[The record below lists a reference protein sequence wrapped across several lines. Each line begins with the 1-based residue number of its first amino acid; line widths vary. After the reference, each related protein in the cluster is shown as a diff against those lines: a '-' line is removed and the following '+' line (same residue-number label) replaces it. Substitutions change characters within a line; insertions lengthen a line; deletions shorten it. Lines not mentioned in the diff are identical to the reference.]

1 MADKSN
7 VITNSSG
14 LKFSPLGPNNSG
26 EKAVETPLKFT
37 PLYEKKT
44 KDISVDS
51 DGLPEITSQKAIPW
65 HQRLG
70 TDLKLTFTSEPWEKA
85 RIIAKSF
92 PNRVELFQDVKNKQP
107 VISLDGK
114 HFSVNK
120 KGMSAADLQNFVAE
134 TGFYLIPSILSGG
147 ATLLGRLG
155 LGALTYGAAEGVRQV
170 GTGLFGGKGQT
181 DKEMISTYVSPI
193 DSKKVGATAAMGGL
207 TEAFLP
213 PVLKIGGK
221 ALRKIWSSGK
231 QNVAGLNAVI
241 NAAAAGDE
249 VGLQKALE
257 LVRGGSGS
265 SPIEA
270 TLTKGQRSGN
280 KALLETESMMREGTG
295 AYGEGATKVIQGA
308 DARQMRVIEDEA
320 LKLQGKVG
328 AGSGFNPQV
337 PAAIGGSLQDS
348 LRKIEAKT
356 QAAAAAKME
365 AGRTAMNEAPAFITG
380 GTLFRGID
388 TMLKIPAS
396 RGIRGDLLRDMPSAN
411 VVLGRLRRTRNNL
424 KNGRISIVDF
434 KNIEAFRKSLGKR
447 IDNLNTTAGKEE
459 RALLLE
465 MKTTLDNSIDDAL
478 TKGLM
483 HGDKATIQM
492 VKEGRAMWADYMKKF
507 FPRQKD
513 RFGQIDLAGNKL
525 QKILSG
531 ETPENVVN
539 FFVNVTRAG
548 PKRETLELFDRMK
561 NIFGEGSEQI
571 ALIKDAVI
579 YRMFTNAQLKGKGDI
594 TRTSI
599 VKNYFDFFNKN
610 SSLANK
616 MFSLEEREMI
626 RQFVGQVSRT
636 IPAEMRM
643 NPSGTGMVIA
653 RLLRD
658 VGSGGLV
665 ARIGSLVKGVP
676 IVGDMGGQGYAKT
689 LAYVNRLTS
698 APWGAAVVAGTDRGD
713 NSVPQKAVTNTANT
727 INRLLP

>member
-1 MADKSN
+1 M
-7 VITNSSG
+7 VTLVPIG
-14 LKFSPLGPNNSG
+14 NNSKG
-26 EKAVETPLKFT
+26 ASAANKKPTLEPLF
-37 PLYEKKT
+37 EKKT

-51 DGLPEITSQKAIPW
+51 DSLPEITSQKKIPW

-92 PNRVELFQDVKNKQP
+92 PDRVELFQDVKNKAP
-107 VISLDGK
+107 VIALDGK

-134 TGFYLIPSILSGG
+134 TGFYTIPSILSGG
-147 ATLLGRLG
+147 ASLLTRLG
-155 LGALTYGAAEGVRQV
+155 LGTLTYGAAEGVRQV

-181 DKEMISTYVSPI
+181 DKDMISTYVSPI
-193 DSKKVGATAAMGGL
+193 DAKKVGATAAMGGL

-221 ALRKIWSSGK
+221 ALRKIWTAGK

-265 SPIEA
+265 SPIES
-270 TLTKGQRSGN
+270 TLTAGQRSGN
-280 KALLETESMMREGTG
+280 PALLETEAMMREGTG
-295 AYGEGATKVIQGA
+295 AYGEGATKVIQSA
-308 DARQMRVIEDEA
+308 DDKQMGVIENEA
-320 LKLQGKVG
+320 LKLQSKVG
-328 AGSGFNPQV
+328 GGSGFNPQV
-337 PAAIGGSLQDS
+337 PAAIGTDLQDS
-348 LRKIEAKT
+348 LQKIEAKT
-356 QAAAAAKME
+356 RAAAAAKME

-396 RGIRGDLLRDMPSAN
+396 RGIRADLLSDMPSAN

-434 KNIEAFRKSLGKR
+434 KNIETFRRSLRKR
-447 IDNLNTTAGKEE
+447 IDNLDVVKGKEE
-459 RALLLE
+459 RGLLLE
-465 MKTTLDNSIDDAL
+465 MKTTLDNSIDEAL

-513 RFGQIDLAGNKL
+513 RFGQIDLAGTKL

-579 YRMFTNAQLKGKGDI
+579 YRMFTNSQLKGKGDI

-665 ARIGSLVKGVP
+665 GRIGSLVKGVP
-676 IVGDMGGQGYAKT
+676 VVGNMGGQGYAKT

-698 APWGAAVVAGTDRGD
+698 APWGAATVAATDRGEGSD
-713 NSVPQKAVTNTANT
+713 ARKSLETTVKGVKSVYDQ
-727 INRLLP
+727 LQM

>member
-1 MADKSN
+1 MVTLVPIGNNPKGTSAANKKP
-7 VITNSSG
+7 T
-14 LKFSPLGPNNSG
+14 LEPL
-26 EKAVETPLKFT
+26 F
-37 PLYEKKT
+37 EKKT

-70 TDLKLTFTSEPWEKA
+70 TDFKLTFTSEPWEKA

-120 KGMSAADLQNFVAE
+120 KGMSATDLQNFVAE

-155 LGALTYGAAEGVRQV
+155 LGVLTYGAAEGVRQV

-193 DSKKVGATAAMGGL
+193 DAKKVGATAAMGGL

-265 SPIEA
+265 SPIES
-270 TLTKGQRSGN
+270 TLTAGQRSGN
-280 KALLETESMMREGTG
+280 PALLETEAMMREGTG
-295 AYGEGATKVIQGA
+295 AYGEGATKVIKGA

-320 LKLQGKVG
+320 LKLQSKVG
-328 AGSGFNPQV
+328 AGSGFNPQL
-337 PAAIGGSLQDS
+337 PDAIGTTLQDS
-348 LRKIEAKT
+348 LQKIEAKR

-459 RALLLE
+459 RGLLLE
-465 MKTTLDNSIDDAL
+465 MKTTLDNSIDEAL

-525 QKILSG
+525 LKILSG
-531 ETPENVVN
+531 EAPEKVVN

-561 NIFGEGSEQI
+561 NIFGEGSEEI

-579 YRMFTNAQLKGKGDI
+579 YRMFTNSQLRGKGDI

-676 IVGDMGGQGYAKT
+676 VVGNMGGQGYAKT

-698 APWGAAVVAGTDRGD
+698 APWGAATVAATDRSEG
-713 NSVPQKAVTNTANT
+713 SLPQKGVTNTANT

>member
-1 MADKSN
+1 M
-7 VITNSSG
+7 VT
-14 LKFSPLGPNNSG
+14 LVPLGGNSKG
-26 EKAVETPLKFT
+26 SSVANKPLT
-37 PLYEKKT
+37 LEPLYEKPV
-44 KDISVDS
+44 KDVSVDS
-51 DGLPEITSQKAIPW
+51 DSLPEITSQTAIPW
-65 HQRLG
+65 NERIG

-92 PNRVELFQDVKNKQP
+92 PDRVELFQDVKNKAP
-107 VISLDGK
+107 VISLDGTR
-114 HFSVNK
+114 FSVNK
-120 KGMSAADLQNFVAE
+120 KGMSPADFQDFVAE
-134 TGFYLIPSILSGG
+134 TGHYLIPSILSGG
-147 ATLLGRLG
+147 TSLLTRLG
-155 LGALTYGAAEGVRQV
+155 FGAFTYGAAETVRQV

-181 DKEMISTYVSPI
+181 DKDMIGTFVSPI
-193 DSKKVGATAAMGGL
+193 DAKKVGATSAIGGL

-221 ALRKIWSSGK
+221 GLRKIWSAGK
-231 QNVAGLNAVI
+231 PNVAGLNAVI
-241 NAAAAGDE
+241 NAAASGSAKD
-249 VGLQKALE
+249 LQQALE
-257 LVRGGSGS
+257 LVRGVSGS
-265 SPIEA
+265 SPIES
-270 TLTKGQRSGN
+270 TLTAGQRSGN
-280 KALLETESMMREGTG
+280 PALLETEAMMREGTG
-295 AYGEGATKVIQGA
+295 AYGDGATKVIQGA
-308 DARQMRVIEDEA
+308 DESQMAVIANEA
-320 LKLQGKVG
+320 VNLQSKVG
-328 AGSGFNPQV
+328 GGSGFNPQV
-337 PAAIGGSLQDS
+337 PAAIGTTLQDT
-348 LRKIEAKT
+348 LQQIEAKT
-356 QAAAAAKME
+356 RAAAGAKME
-365 AGRTAMNEAPAFITG
+365 AGRTAMDQAPAFITG

-396 RGIRGDLLRDMPSAN
+396 RGIRADLLGDMPQAKA
-411 VVLGRLRRTRNNL
+411 VMQRLRSTRNNL
-424 KNGRISIVDF
+424 KNGRISIVDY
-434 KNIEAFRKSLGKR
+434 KNIETFRRSLNRR
-447 IDNLNTTAGKEE
+447 INNLDVAKGAEE

-483 HGDKATIQM
+483 HGDKTTIQM
-492 VKEGRAMWADYMKKF
+492 VKDGRAMWADYMKKF

-513 RFGQIDLAGNKL
+513 RFNQIDLAGNKL

-561 NIFGEGSEQI
+561 SIFGEGSEQI
-571 ALIKDAVI
+571 LLIKDAVI
-579 YRMFTNAQLKGKGDI
+579 YRMFTNSQLKGKGDI

-616 MFSLEEREMI
+616 MFSLEEREII

-665 ARIGSLVKGVP
+665 ARIGSLVKGMP
-676 IVGDMGGQGYAKT
+676 IVGGVGGQGYAKT

-698 APWGAAVVAGTDRGD
+698 APWGAATVAGTDRGEG
-713 NSVPQKAVTNTANT
+713 SLPQKGVTNTANT